1 MGDTRHRWI
10 VDGLD
15 EEIATCEV
23 DGVVVM
29 RVPRWLLP
37 AGAAAGDALV
47 VRHRRERATSTL
59 EIALDSATPEAPDP
73 DPGTPSGRGD
83 VVL

>member
-1 MGDTRHRWI
+1 MGDTRHRWL
-10 VDGLD
+10 VDALD

-37 AGAAAGDALV
+37 AGAVPGDALV
-47 VRHRRERATSTL
+47 VRHRREGTTSTL
-59 EIALDSATPEAPDP
+59 EIVLDPRRPEAPDP
-73 DPGTPSGRGD
+73 DPGAPSGSGD